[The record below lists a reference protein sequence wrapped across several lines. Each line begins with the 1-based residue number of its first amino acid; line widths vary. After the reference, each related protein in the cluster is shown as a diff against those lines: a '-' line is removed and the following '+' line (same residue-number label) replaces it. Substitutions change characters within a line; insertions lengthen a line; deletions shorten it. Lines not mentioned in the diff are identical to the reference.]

1 MYTYAIK
8 TRTSYGAKN
17 NRGLQSDFTDL
28 NDFNSTDD
36 DGDTTNGDQHYKSVL
51 YV

>member
-1 MYTYAIK
+1 MHVHI
-8 TRTSYGAKN
+8 RNKN
-17 NRGLQSDFTDL
+17 THELRCQSDFTDL

-51 YV
+51 HV

>member
-1 MYTYAIK
+1 VNVAPRKVDTNIHHSNNAI
-8 TRTSYGAKN
+8 A
-17 NRGLQSDFTDL
+17 DL

-51 YV
+51 HV